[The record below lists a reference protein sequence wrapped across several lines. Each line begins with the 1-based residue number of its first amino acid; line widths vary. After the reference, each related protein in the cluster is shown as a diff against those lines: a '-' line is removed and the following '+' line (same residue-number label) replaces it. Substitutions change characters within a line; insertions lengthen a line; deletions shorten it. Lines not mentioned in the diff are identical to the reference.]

1 METQTVKAGIIMKDG
16 KPIACILSDDKTRV
30 PTIYSLE
37 KLGFDE
43 VIDLL
48 GKDLAPMQKKD
59 RSWDPDLDDTVV
71 IN

>member
-43 VIDLL
+43 VIDLF
-48 GKDLAPMQKKD
+48 DTNQKMLVRPSVFKEEVNMEV
-59 RSWDPDLDDTVV
+59 SS
-71 IN
+71 I